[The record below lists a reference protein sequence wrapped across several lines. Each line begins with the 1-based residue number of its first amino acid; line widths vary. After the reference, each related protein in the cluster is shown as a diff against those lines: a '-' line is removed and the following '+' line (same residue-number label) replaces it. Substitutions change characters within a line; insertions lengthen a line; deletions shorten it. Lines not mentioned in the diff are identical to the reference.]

1 MGKQARG
8 KARTR
13 NGTPQPRPR
22 MHDWRGQPTRAAR
35 ALERELTALWLS
47 DAESSPGL
55 PYYAPALILHRED
68 WPRSAAGRGELDAI
82 LDEIWR

>member
-13 NGTPQPRPR
+13 NGTERPRPR

-47 DAESSPGL
+47 DIESSPGL

-68 WPRSAAGRGELDAI
+68 WPRSTTGLAEIDTI
-82 LDEIWR
+82 LEEVWS

>member
-8 KARTR
+8 KARMR
-13 NGTPQPRPR
+13 NGSERPRPR
-22 MHDWRGQPTRAAR
+22 LYDWRGQETRAAR
-35 ALERELTALWLS
+35 EIRQECERLWLS

-68 WPRSAAGRGELDAI
+68 WPRSATGWGELDAI

>member
-22 MHDWRGQPTRAAR
+22 MHDWRGRETRAAR
-35 ALERELTALWLS
+35 EIRQECERLWLPPPDI
-47 DAESSPGL
+47 DADL
-55 PYYAPALILHRED
+55 PVYARALQLDD
-68 WPRSAAGRGELDAI
+68 WPRSATGLS
-82 LDEIWR
+82 EIDTVLEEVWK